1 MIVPLDQHDV
11 GTRPR
16 RGDRRGSAGR
26 PAAGDQH
33 VAIAKQRHPARRLGD
48 RSGGPRPPFVQPP
61 GAEHLGLEEQ
71 PTIVGGVYRH
81 GNSRSLATFK

>member
-11 GTRPR
+11 GARPR
-16 RGDRRGSAGR
+16 RGNRGGSAGR

-48 RSGGPRPPFVQPP
+48 RSGGPRPPP

-71 PTIVGGVYRH
+71 PAIVGGICRH
-81 GNSRSLATFK
+81 GNSRSLATVK